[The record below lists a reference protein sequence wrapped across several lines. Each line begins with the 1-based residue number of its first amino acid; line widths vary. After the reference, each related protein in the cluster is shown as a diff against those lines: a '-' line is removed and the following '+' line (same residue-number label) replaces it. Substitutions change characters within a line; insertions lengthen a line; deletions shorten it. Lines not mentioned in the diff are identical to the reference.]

1 MNRTEE
7 AVLARAMQDN
17 SDLRMQLA
25 ALTKEN
31 AEQRAHL
38 DTHHKFFVLYDG
50 ARDRVLPLLLSVL
63 PDNPDAAELAEL
75 LLKLAAERR
84 AIAVGEA

>member
-1 MNRTEE
+1 MNHTEE

-17 SDLRMQLA
+17 ADLRMQLT

-38 DTHHKFFVLYDG
+38 DTHHQFFVLYDG